1 MKSLEEFKN
10 AENVDKK
17 LEDLIINIDEAT
29 RRVDCKIDVFKQE
42 MNFNSIATG
51 FRRKADKT
59 DVNELGITHDKRL
72 GDVEKMAVRN
82 L

>member
-1 MKSLEEFKN
+1 M
-10 AENVDKK
+10 DKK

-59 DVNELGITHDKRL
+59 DV
-72 GDVEKMAVRN
+72 A
-82 L
+82 